1 MQLWLNF
8 WTFFFWLSIFG
19 FLFNPTN
26 FLSLLFYSEIT
37 WVVLYCYSIIT
48 GAVND
53 EITLATNT
61 FFLLGLAGVEF
72 AFGFLLLILFKNFNV
87 SLNLIEKDKM
97 WNQTL
102 YTSKNSLYLSR
113 YFWNK

>member
-1 MQLWLNF
+1 MNL
-8 WTFFFWLSIFG
+8 
-19 FLFNPTN
+19 
-26 FLSLLFYSEIT
+26 
-37 WVVLYCYSIIT
+37 II

-72 AFGFLLLILFKNFNV
+72 AFGFLLLILFKNFNI
-87 SLNLIEKDKM
+87 SLNIIEKDKM
-97 WNQTL
+97 WNQAL
-102 YTSKNSLYLSR
+102 YASKNSIYLSK